1 LPHDAFGIVFFRE
14 KTGTAFKKSRRQG
27 YYSHLSLR
35 IHSQLSERLKIRFI
49 LIELNLRAVDAVN
62 VY

>member
-1 LPHDAFGIVFFRE
+1 MLLGLSFSE
-14 KTGTAFKKSRRQG
+14 KRPGQLSKKSRRQG